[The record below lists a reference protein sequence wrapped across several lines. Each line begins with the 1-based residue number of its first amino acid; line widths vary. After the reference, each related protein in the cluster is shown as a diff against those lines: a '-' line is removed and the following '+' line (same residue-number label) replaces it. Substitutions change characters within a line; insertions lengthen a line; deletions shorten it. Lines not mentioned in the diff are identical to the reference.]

1 MKTYEILPTD
11 KNLVQTLIDDT
22 IGRDSDVFRFVNI
35 LNSIDCSYSVAL
47 DGRWGSGK
55 TFFVKQAKLVLDA
68 NNEHL
73 AVMDA
78 DVRKKFLHHA
88 RNLYLRTAS
97 CSRRYV
103 YTMMRGKMIMTKI
116 PYCL

>member
-55 TFFVKQAKLVLDA
+55 TFFVKFLF
-68 NNEHL
+68 HL
-73 AVMDA
+73 SIFPLS
-78 DVRKKFLHHA
+78 RQLLPKEFFI
-88 RNLYLRTAS
+88 S
-97 CSRRYV
+97 CSSVFY
-103 YTMMRGKMIMTKI
+103 TKI
-116 PYCL
+116 RL

>member
-47 DGRWGSGK
+47 DGRWGKWKDFFRETSK
-55 TFFVKQAKLVLDA
+55 TG
-68 NNEHL
+68 
-73 AVMDA
+73 
-78 DVRKKFLHHA
+78 A
-88 RNLYLRTAS
+88 RCQQWALGRYG
-97 CSRRYV
+97 CRRSQKSSYIMPEI
-103 YTMMRGKMIMTKI
+103 YTCEQRAAAAGMCI
-116 PYCL
+116 L